1 MRSLRS
7 IALTLVATAAGFAP
21 SARAFTTT
29 TGSAVWPDGPI
40 VMNLQLAPNAPLS
53 DGQAS
58 WNAAAAAQ
66 FAAWNQYLVRSTFLW
81 VTESSAP
88 VGSGNLANNVIFA
101 ADNFGRAYGDS
112 TLAVTTSWRLGTRIT
127 EADVSFNTKYKWDSY
142 RGALRGSSGVNA
154 EFSRVALHEFG
165 HVLGLSHPD
174 QAGQFVSAVMNSTAG
189 DIDTLTAD
197 DKAGASFLYAAND
210 GATAPSIL
218 IPLYNQNPVKGDAVE
233 FSVSVSGSA
242 PFSYQWRRNNV
253 VQGVSTASFIL
264 SNIASAS
271 AGTWTVTVTN
281 SKGSA
286 SSSMVLTVTDNYVAP
301 TITTQP
307 TSATSLPGRNVVF
320 AVAATGSTPRIYQ
333 WKKDGANYGT
343 YSGSDT
349 LTIADVQASDAGRY
363 SVLVSNNGGST
374 TSAEA
379 ILTVSAGT
387 AAPAFTSAPVSQ
399 TISPNSTVVFSAVA
413 TGTPAPSLQ
422 WQRNGTAI
430 PGATQST
437 LVLSAAT
444 ANQAGTY
451 TCVATNSV
459 GSATSAAA
467 TLTLSSTS
475 DFGRLINLSILT
487 PLSSAEGFFTLG
499 ATLGGPG
506 TSGTKPLLIRAAG
519 PALSTLGVPGVLP
532 DPKLE
537 FLSNGTVVASNDN
550 WEGAPVLA
558 AAFSGVG
565 AFNYGAANSK
575 DAALF
580 KADAASGGYTIR
592 VSDTT
597 GGSGNVIAEVYDA
610 TAAASFTATTP
621 RLINLAVLKQI
632 NAGSILTTGFV
643 ISGSTAKTVLVR
655 AIGPGLTPLGV
666 GGAMADPKLELFAG
680 SSVVA
685 ANDNWGGYAHFTAA
699 GSAVGAFAIGNLLSN
714 DAMLLLT
721 LAPGSYTVQLT
732 GVAGSNGQALIEVYE
747 VP

>member
-1 MRSLRS
+1 MRSLRCFS
-7 IALTLVATAAGFAP
+7 LALVLASVGVAPA
-21 SARAFTTT
+21 ARAFTTT
-29 TGSAVWPDGPI
+29 TGSAVWPDGPV

-66 FAAWNQYLVRSTFLW
+66 LAIWNQHLVRSTFLW
-81 VTESSAP
+81 VNDSTAP

-101 ADNFGRAYGDS
+101 ADNFGRAFGDS

-142 RGALRGSSGVNA
+142 RGALRGSAGANA

-197 DKAGASFLYAAND
+197 DKAGAAFLYAAND

-218 IPLYNQNPVKGDAVE
+218 IPLYNQSPVRGDSVE
-233 FSVSVSGSA
+233 FAVSVSGSA

-253 VQGVSTASFIL
+253 VQGVSTASFVL
-264 SNIASAS
+264 SNIAAAS

-286 SSSMVLTVTDNYVAP
+286 SSSMVLTVTDTYVAP

-307 TSATSLPGRNVVF
+307 ASATSLPGRNVVF
-320 AVAATGSTPRIYQ
+320 NVAATGSTPRTYQ
-333 WKKDGANYGT
+333 WKKDGVNYGT
-343 YSGSDT
+343 SGASDT
-349 LTIADVQASDAGRY
+349 LTVADVQASDSGRY
-363 SVLVSNNGGST
+363 SVLVSNNAGST

-379 ILTVSAGT
+379 LLTVSAGT
-387 AAPAFTSAPVSQ
+387 TLPAFTSAPASQ
-399 TISPNSTVVFSAVA
+399 TIAPESTVVFSAIA
-413 TGTPAPSLQ
+413 TGTPTPSLQ

-444 ANQAGTY
+444 VAQAGTY
-451 TCVATNSV
+451 TCLATNSA

-467 TLTLSSTS
+467 TLTVSPTT

-487 PLSSAEGFFTLG
+487 PLSSTEGFFTLG

-506 TSGTKPLLIRAAG
+506 TSGSKPLLIRAAG
-519 PALSTLGVPGVLP
+519 PALTALGVPGVLP

-537 FLSNGTVVASNDN
+537 LLSNGAIVAANDN
-550 WEGAPVLA
+550 WDGAPALA
-558 AAFSGVG
+558 AAFTAVG
-565 AFNYGAANSK
+565 AFNYGATTSK

-580 KADAASGGYTIR
+580 KADATAGGYTIR
-592 VSDTT
+592 VSDTA
-597 GGSGNVIAEVYDA
+597 GGSGTVIAEVYDA
-610 TAAASFTATTP
+610 TPAASFTATTP

-632 NAGSILTTGFV
+632 NPGSILTTGFV

-666 GGAMADPKLELFAG
+666 GGAMADPRLELFAG
-680 SSVVA
+680 SAVVA
-685 ANDNWGGYAHFTAA
+685 ANDNWGGATHLTAA

-714 DAMLLLT
+714 DAMLLVT

-732 GVAGSNGQALIEVYE
+732 GVAGSSGQALIEVYE